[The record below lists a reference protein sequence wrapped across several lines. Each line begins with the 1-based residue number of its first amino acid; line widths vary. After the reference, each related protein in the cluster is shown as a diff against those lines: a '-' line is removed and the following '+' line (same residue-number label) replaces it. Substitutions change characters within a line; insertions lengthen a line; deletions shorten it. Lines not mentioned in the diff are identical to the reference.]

1 MIDYKKHL
9 IKTKSPLKVALS
21 QLSKL
26 GIDAILFVVD
36 SEDKL
41 LGSITDG
48 DVRRGLVAGIVID
61 DFVDK
66 IIRGKPR
73 HIVKGHYDLN
83 QVIAYR
89 EEGFRIIPVLDKHHS
104 VISIIN
110 FRSAHSY
117 LPVDAVLMGG
127 GKGLR
132 LRPITEK
139 MPKPLLPVGGKSIIK
154 HNLDRLISFGIDDF
168 WISINYLGEQIE
180 KKLGDGSDKNVKISY
195 VREDKPLGTI
205 GAISNIKKFQHEH
218 ILVSNSDIL
227 TNLDYEDFYLKFLKE
242 EADMAVVTIPYQV
255 NIPYAVMKT
264 KNELVTSFKEKPTF
278 TYYSNG
284 GIYLIKKSVLAL
296 IPAETFFNA
305 TDLME
310 ILISNKKKVL
320 SYPMV
325 GYWLDIGSHADY
337 KKANRDIGQIKF

>member
-9 IKTKSPLKVALS
+9 IKTKSSLKVALS
-21 QLSKL
+21 QLSEP

-36 SEDKL
+36 TEDKL

-61 DFVDK
+61 DLVDK
-66 IIRGKPR
+66 IIRAKPK
-73 HIVKGHYDLN
+73 HIIKGHNDLQ

-89 EEGFRIIPVLDKHHS
+89 EEGFRIIPVLDNEHR
-104 VISIIN
+104 IINIIN
-110 FRSAHSY
+110 FRFIHSY
-117 LPVDAVLMGG
+117 LPVDAILMGG
-127 GKGLR
+127 GKGQR
-132 LRPITEK
+132 LWPLTEK
-139 MPKPLLPVGGKSIIK
+139 TPKPLLPVGGKSIIK
-154 HNLDRLISFGIDDF
+154 HNLDRLMSFGIDNF

-180 KKLGDGSDKNVKISY
+180 KKLGDGSDRNVKINY
-195 VREDKPLGTI
+195 VREKEPLGTI
-205 GAISNIKKFQHEH
+205 GAISKIKNFQHEH

-227 TNLDYEDFYLKFLKE
+227 TNLDYEDFYLQFLKE
-242 EADMAVVTIPYQV
+242 EADMAIVTIPYQV
-255 NIPYAVMKT
+255 NIPYAVMET
-264 KNELVTSFKEKPTF
+264 ENGVVTSFKEKPTF

-310 ILISNKKKVL
+310 RLITDKKKVL

-325 GYWLDIGSHADY
+325 GYWLDIGNHEDY
-337 KKANRDIGQIKF
+337 KKANLDITRIKF

>member
-9 IKTKSPLKVALS
+9 IKTKSSLKVALF

-48 DVRRGLVAGIVID
+48 DVRRGLVAGVVID
-61 DFVDK
+61 DPVDK
-66 IIRGKPR
+66 IIRGKPKY
-73 HIVKGHYDLN
+73 IIKGDYNLN
-83 QVIAYR
+83 TLIGYR
-89 EEGFRIIPVLDKHHS
+89 EEGFRIIPVLDKNHI

-110 FRSAHSY
+110 FRSAYSY
-117 LPVDAVLMGG
+117 LPIDAVLMAG

-154 HNLDRLISFGIDDF
+154 HNLDRLMSFGIDDF

-180 KKLGDGSDKNVKISY
+180 KKIGDGSDKNVKINY
-195 VREDKPLGTI
+195 EREDKPLGTI
-205 GAISNIKKFQHEH
+205 GAVSNIKKYQHEH

-242 EADMAVVTIPYQV
+242 EADMAIVTIPYQV
-255 NIPYAVMKT
+255 NIPYAVMET
-264 KNELVTSFKEKPTF
+264 KDGLITNFKEKPTF

-284 GIYLIKKSVLAL
+284 GIYLIKKSVLTL

-310 ILISNKKKVL
+310 RLISNKKKVL
-320 SYPMV
+320 AYPLV
-325 GYWLDIGSHADY
+325 GYWLDIGSHDDY
-337 KKANRDIGQIKF
+337 KKANRDIGHIKF

>member
-1 MIDYKKHL
+1 MSDYKKHL
-9 IKTKSPLKVALS
+9 IQTKSSLKVALT

-26 GIDAILFVVD
+26 GIDAILFVID
-36 SEDKL
+36 TEDKL

-48 DVRRGLVAGIVID
+48 DVRRGLVSGITLDDQID
-61 DFVDK
+61 D
-66 IIRGKPR
+66 IIRFSPR
-73 HIVKGHYDLN
+73 YIIKKDYDLN
-83 QVIAYR
+83 QLISYR
-89 EEGFRIIPVLDKHHS
+89 EAGFQTIPVLDKGHR
-104 VISIIN
+104 VFNVIN
-110 FRSAHSY
+110 FRSTHSY

-132 LRPITEK
+132 LRPLTEK
-139 MPKPLLPVGGKSIIK
+139 IPKPLLPVGGKSIIK
-154 HNLDRLISFGIDDF
+154 HNLDRLMYFGIDDF
-168 WISINYLGEQIE
+168 WISINYLGEQME
-180 KKLGDGSDKNVKISY
+180 KELGDGSDKNVKINY

-242 EADMAVVTIPYQV
+242 GADMAIVTVPYQV
-255 NIPYAVMKT
+255 NIPYAVMET
-264 KNELVTSFKEKPTF
+264 KNELVTGFKEKPTF

-296 IPAETFFNA
+296 IPTGTFFNA
-305 TDLME
+305 TDLVDR
-310 ILISNKKKVL
+310 LITNKKKVL

-325 GYWLDIGSHADY
+325 GYWLDIGSHDDY
-337 KKANRDIGQIKF
+337 KKANFDIGHIKF

>member
-9 IKTKSPLKVALS
+9 IQTNSSLKVAIT

-36 SEDKL
+36 AEDRL

-48 DVRRGLVAGIVID
+48 DVRRGLVAGIVLD
-61 DFVDK
+61 DLVDK
-66 IIRGKPR
+66 IISGKPK
-73 HIVKGHYDLN
+73 HIIKGHYDLN
-83 QVIAYR
+83 QLISYR
-89 EEGFRIIPVLDKHHS
+89 EEDFRIIPVLDKDHS

-110 FRSAHSY
+110 FRSTHSY

-132 LRPITEK
+132 LRPLTEK
-139 MPKPLLPVGGKSIIK
+139 TPKPLLPVGGKSIIK
-154 HNLDRLISFGIDDF
+154 HNLDRLMSFGIDDF

-180 KKLGDGSDKNVKISY
+180 KKLGDGADKNVKINY

-227 TNLDYEDFYLKFLKE
+227 TNLDYEDFYLKFLSE
-242 EADMAVVTIPYQV
+242 GADMAIVTIPYQV
-255 NIPYAVMKT
+255 NIPYAVMET

-284 GIYLIKKSVLAL
+284 GIYLIKKSVLGL

-310 ILISNKKKVL
+310 RLIADKKKVL

-325 GYWLDIGSHADY
+325 GYWLDIGSHEDY
-337 KKANRDIGQIKF
+337 KKANLDIGQIKF